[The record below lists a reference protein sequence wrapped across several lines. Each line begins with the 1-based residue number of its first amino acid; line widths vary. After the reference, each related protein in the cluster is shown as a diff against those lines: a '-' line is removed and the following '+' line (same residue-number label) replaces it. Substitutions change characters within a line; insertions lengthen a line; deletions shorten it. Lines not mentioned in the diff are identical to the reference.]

1 MSIHKREFLLKV
13 RSINIA
19 STVFLNDVPVFSDQW
34 RSETDKQSRVNH
46 FILDG
51 ENQLKVVLHVPPDV
65 ESLPTEVTY
74 SLSIEEVEG
83 TRESHTL
90 TERTRLDWA
99 LLSADEFPLTLEGA
113 FNIPQ
118 AYGPW
123 AWQSS
128 EPIDMDSLNK
138 GSLFDFIGEVKDA
151 LLSRDFA
158 RLSPFLAAK
167 KSELSRAFGF
177 PEDELEKDDRDLFET
192 MFGCPNWS
200 IEEWDAENL
209 IFETMAGGQMLRVLR
224 SNGKDL
230 LRTAR
235 LDDLD
240 VIYSLPLD
248 LIKRSGQWIIIR

>member
-1 MSIHKREFLLKV
+1 MTIQKREFLLKV

-19 STVFLNDVPVFSDQW
+19 GTVFLNDIPVFSDQW
-34 RSETDKQSRVNH
+34 RSETDKQTRVNH
-46 FILDG
+46 FIFDG
-51 ENQLKVVLHVPPDV
+51 ENHLKVVLHVPPDV

-74 SLSIEEVEG
+74 SLSIEELEG
-83 TRESHTL
+83 TRESHTI

-99 LLSADEFPLTLEGA
+99 LLSADEFPVILEGT

-123 AWQSS
+123 AWQAS
-128 EPIDMDSLNK
+128 EPIEMDSLDK
-138 GSLFDFIGEVKDA
+138 KPLFDFIDEVRVA

-158 RLSPFLAAK
+158 RLSPFLAVK
-167 KSELSRAFGF
+167 RRELARAFGF
-177 PEDELEKDDRDLFET
+177 PEDELEKDDRELFET
-192 MFGCPNWS
+192 MFNCPNWS
-200 IEEWDAENL
+200 IQEWDAENL
-209 IFETMAGGQMLRVLR
+209 IFETMADGRMLRVLR

-240 VIYSLPLD
+240 IIYSLPLD
-248 LIKRSGQWIIIR
+248 LIRTFGRWVIIR